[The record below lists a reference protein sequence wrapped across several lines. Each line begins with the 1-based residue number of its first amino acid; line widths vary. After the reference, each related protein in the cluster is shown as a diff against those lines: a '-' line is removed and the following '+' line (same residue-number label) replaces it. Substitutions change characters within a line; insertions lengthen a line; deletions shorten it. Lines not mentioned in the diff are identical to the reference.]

1 MANAKFP
8 EFVRS
13 TEYRR
18 ELGLKRKR
26 AIQKMYSDIAKETE
40 KKIQDIERAGKWS
53 GTTVLQ
59 MKQLRDLQK
68 SVNESL
74 KTVTAQIEKDI
85 SSDIRKVAE
94 VTCADVAGFMQRSG
108 VRTVVSLAHVPE
120 TAVKN
125 IISGNI
131 YGQRWNFSEAI
142 WGDYKKSTDDL
153 AAIVSKGLAAQKPIY
168 DIAKDLEKYV
178 NPAVRK
184 DYDWSRI
191 YPGTK
196 KKSDYNAA
204 RLAITM
210 STHAHQQAVILSCK
224 EDPLIDGVEWR
235 TSGGSNVCPLCEQR
249 NGEVFP
255 LDKCP
260 MDHPMGVCVL
270 IPHYKGM
277 KTDKETGRTT
287 DGDDFYERNSE
298 VDEERL
304 RSEFEKEKERLRA
317 EREAK
322 NAAAWAAQE
331 KANQNAADLL
341 ERAQKSAEELD
352 KAVREVQEKVK
363 ALQEAAKKA
372 TFNSNS
378 FGYTKGT
385 IKNDIEDAISVI
397 RGRVQAVSYNKL
409 PEEFRSKVNNAIINS
424 DENVAEIIRSTL
436 ESSLVRQVSSESAYF
451 RFFDY
456 IDINVNAEPSELAHE
471 VFHRVDYLNKVTKKG
486 CLLEKCLQADY
497 EYLKSVSNGDIIG
510 YMEKRFPHA
519 FVANEYGKI
528 RLKPQYLGISDIIS
542 GLTDNDINLGFHH
555 DKLYWTADKTRC
567 IKEAWAQY
575 GYTFFDNNA
584 EVITM
589 FEELFPSFSYNAHNI
604 VRRIR
609 KNGK

>member
-26 AIQKMYSDIAKETE
+26 AIQKMYSDIAAETE
-40 KKIQDIERAGKWS
+40 KKIRDIEQAGKWS

-322 NAAAWAAQE
+322 NAAARAAQE

-341 ERAQKSAEELD
+341 ERAKKSAEELD

-363 ALQEAAKKA
+363 ALQEAAKKQLTSSGNGGIVINDGKIHIPGSVDRSIRTLDDLLSGSSA
-372 TFNSNS
+372 ELETISDLANKYYGTVKTKTEFSYAVNE
-378 FGYTKGT
+378 YTKYNGLPLSVSE
-385 IKNDIEDAISVI
+385 IDFSLLAVSHSPIYRGLSSSAIKSAADMAEDFKNGSVYFGKRSYGSGFYFNPDIAVAKSYSKNDGMIISAILADDAKYITFREINKIAMDIVNSKKYYGSKLLNIISNNSIDVGRLASLLGYDAIIMDGFNGQHHIIVLN
-397 RGRVQAVSYNKL
+397 RTKL
-409 PEEFRSKVNNAIINS
+409 V
-424 DENVAEIIRSTL
+424 V
-436 ESSLVRQVSSESAYF
+436 
-451 RFFDY
+451 
-456 IDINVNAEPSELAHE
+456 
-471 VFHRVDYLNKVTKKG
+471 KG
-486 CLLEKCLQADY
+486 
-497 EYLKSVSNGDIIG
+497 
-510 YMEKRFPHA
+510 
-519 FVANEYGKI
+519 
-528 RLKPQYLGISDIIS
+528 
-542 GLTDNDINLGFHH
+542 
-555 DKLYWTADKTRC
+555 
-567 IKEAWAQY
+567 
-575 GYTFFDNNA
+575 
-584 EVITM
+584 
-589 FEELFPSFSYNAHNI
+589 
-604 VRRIR
+604 
-609 KNGK
+609 

>member
-18 ELGLKRKR
+18 ELGMKRKR
-26 AIQKMYSDIAKETE
+26 AIQKMYSDIAAETE
-40 KKIQDIERAGKWS
+40 KKIRDIEQAGKWS

-322 NAAAWAAQE
+322 NAAARAAQE

-363 ALQEAAKKA
+363 ALQEAAKKQLTSSGNGGIVINDGKIHIPGSVDRSIRTLDDLLSGSSA
-372 TFNSNS
+372 ELETISDLANKYYGTVKIKTEFSYAVNE
-378 FGYTKGT
+378 YTKYNGLPLSVSE
-385 IKNDIEDAISVI
+385 IDFSLLAVSHSPIYRGLSSSAIKSAADMAEDFKNDSVYFGKRSYGSGFYFNPDIAVAKSYSKNDGMIISAILADDAKYITFREINKIAMDIVNSKKYYGSKLLNIISNNSIDVGRLASLLGYDAIIMDGFNGQHHIIVLN
-397 RGRVQAVSYNKL
+397 RTKL
-409 PEEFRSKVNNAIINS
+409 V
-424 DENVAEIIRSTL
+424 V
-436 ESSLVRQVSSESAYF
+436 
-451 RFFDY
+451 
-456 IDINVNAEPSELAHE
+456 
-471 VFHRVDYLNKVTKKG
+471 KG
-486 CLLEKCLQADY
+486 
-497 EYLKSVSNGDIIG
+497 
-510 YMEKRFPHA
+510 
-519 FVANEYGKI
+519 
-528 RLKPQYLGISDIIS
+528 
-542 GLTDNDINLGFHH
+542 
-555 DKLYWTADKTRC
+555 
-567 IKEAWAQY
+567 
-575 GYTFFDNNA
+575 
-584 EVITM
+584 
-589 FEELFPSFSYNAHNI
+589 
-604 VRRIR
+604 
-609 KNGK
+609 

>member
-287 DGDDFYERNSE
+287 NGDDFYERNSE

-322 NAAAWAAQE
+322 NAAARAAQE

-363 ALQEAAKKA
+363 ALQEAAKKQLTSSGNGGIVINDGKIHILGSVDRSIRTVDDLLSGSSA
-372 TFNSNS
+372 ELEAISDLANKYYGTVKIKTEFSYAVNE
-378 FGYTKGT
+378 YTKYNGLPLSVSE
-385 IKNDIEDAISVI
+385 IDFSLLAVSHSPIYRGLSSSAIKSAADMAEDFKNGSVYFGKRSYGSGFYFNPDIAVAKSYSKNDGMIISAILADDAKYITFREINKISMDIVNSKKYYGSKLLNIISNNSIDVGRLASLLGYDAIIMDGFNGQHHIIVLN
-397 RGRVQAVSYNKL
+397 RTKL
-409 PEEFRSKVNNAIINS
+409 IV
-424 DENVAEIIRSTL
+424 
-436 ESSLVRQVSSESAYF
+436 
-451 RFFDY
+451 
-456 IDINVNAEPSELAHE
+456 
-471 VFHRVDYLNKVTKKG
+471 KG
-486 CLLEKCLQADY
+486 
-497 EYLKSVSNGDIIG
+497 
-510 YMEKRFPHA
+510 
-519 FVANEYGKI
+519 
-528 RLKPQYLGISDIIS
+528 
-542 GLTDNDINLGFHH
+542 
-555 DKLYWTADKTRC
+555 
-567 IKEAWAQY
+567 
-575 GYTFFDNNA
+575 
-584 EVITM
+584 
-589 FEELFPSFSYNAHNI
+589 
-604 VRRIR
+604 
-609 KNGK
+609 

>member
-40 KKIQDIERAGKWS
+40 KKIQDIERAGKWT

-94 VTCADVAGFMQRSG
+94 VTCTDVAGFMQRSG

-322 NAAAWAAQE
+322 NAAARAVQE

-363 ALQEAAKKA
+363 ALQEAAKKQLTSSGNGGIVINDGKIHIPGSVDRSIRTLDDLLSGSSA
-372 TFNSNS
+372 ELETISDLANKYYGTVKEETVFSYAVNE
-378 FGYTKGT
+378 YTKYNGLPLSVSET
-385 IKNDIEDAISVI
+385 DFSLLAVSHSPIYRGLSSSAIKSAADMAEDFKNSSVYFGKSSYGSGFYFNPDIAVAKSYSKNDGMIISAILADDAKYITFREINKIAMDIVNTKAYHGSKLFNILNKSSIDVGRLASLLGYDAITMDGFNGQQHI
-397 RGRVQAVSYNKL
+397 IILNRTKL
-409 PEEFRSKVNNAIINS
+409 IV
-424 DENVAEIIRSTL
+424 
-436 ESSLVRQVSSESAYF
+436 
-451 RFFDY
+451 
-456 IDINVNAEPSELAHE
+456 
-471 VFHRVDYLNKVTKKG
+471 KG
-486 CLLEKCLQADY
+486 
-497 EYLKSVSNGDIIG
+497 
-510 YMEKRFPHA
+510 
-519 FVANEYGKI
+519 
-528 RLKPQYLGISDIIS
+528 
-542 GLTDNDINLGFHH
+542 
-555 DKLYWTADKTRC
+555 
-567 IKEAWAQY
+567 
-575 GYTFFDNNA
+575 
-584 EVITM
+584 
-589 FEELFPSFSYNAHNI
+589 
-604 VRRIR
+604 
-609 KNGK
+609 

>member
-1 MANAKFP
+1 MADAKFP

-18 ELGLKRKR
+18 ELGMKRKR
-26 AIQKMYSDIAKETE
+26 AIQKMYSDIAAETE
-40 KKIQDIERAGKWS
+40 KKIRDIEQAGKWS

-108 VRTVVSLAHVPE
+108 VRTAISLAHIPE
-120 TAVKN
+120 AAVKN
-125 IISGNI
+125 IVSGNI

-153 AAIVSKGLAAQKPIY
+153 AQIVAKGLAAQKPIY

-210 STHAHQQAVILSCK
+210 STHAHQQAVILSCR
-224 EDPLIDGVEWR
+224 EDPMIDGVEWR
-235 TSGGSNVCPLCEQR
+235 TSGGNNVCPLCEQR

-322 NAAAWAAQE
+322 NAAARAAQE
-331 KANQNAADLL
+331 KAKQNAAELL
-341 ERAQKSAEELD
+341 ERAQKSADQLD
-352 KAVREVQEKVK
+352 KAVREMQERVR
-363 ALQEAAKKA
+363 ALQEAAKKQL
-372 TFNSNS
+372 TSSSNGSIIINNGKIHISGSVNQSIKSVDDLFLGNSIELETISNFANKYYGTVKAETALS
-378 FGYTKGT
+378 YAVNEYTKYNGLPQSVSDVDFSLLT
-385 IKNDIEDAISVI
+385 VSHSPIYRGLSSSVLKSASDMAEDFKYGSVYFGKRSYGSGFYFNPDIAVAKSYSKNDGMIISAILADDAKCITFREINKIAMDIVNTKEYRRSKLFNIINEKSVDVGRLASLLGYDAII
-397 RGRVQAVSYNKL
+397 MDGFNGRKHIIVLNRTKL
-409 PEEFRSKVNNAIINS
+409 IV
-424 DENVAEIIRSTL
+424 
-436 ESSLVRQVSSESAYF
+436 
-451 RFFDY
+451 
-456 IDINVNAEPSELAHE
+456 
-471 VFHRVDYLNKVTKKG
+471 KG
-486 CLLEKCLQADY
+486 
-497 EYLKSVSNGDIIG
+497 
-510 YMEKRFPHA
+510 
-519 FVANEYGKI
+519 
-528 RLKPQYLGISDIIS
+528 
-542 GLTDNDINLGFHH
+542 
-555 DKLYWTADKTRC
+555 
-567 IKEAWAQY
+567 
-575 GYTFFDNNA
+575 
-584 EVITM
+584 
-589 FEELFPSFSYNAHNI
+589 
-604 VRRIR
+604 
-609 KNGK
+609 

>member
-287 DGDDFYERNSE
+287 NGDDFYERNSE

-322 NAAAWAAQE
+322 NAAARAAQE

-363 ALQEAAKKA
+363 ALQEAAKKQLTSSGNGGIVINDGKIHIPGSVDRSIRTLDDLLSGSSA
-372 TFNSNS
+372 ELETISDLANKYYGTVKTKTEFSYAVNE
-378 FGYTKGT
+378 YTKYNGLPLSVSE
-385 IKNDIEDAISVI
+385 IDFSLLAVSHSPIYRGLSSSAIKSAADMAEDFKNGSVYFGKRSYGSGFYFNPDIAVAKSYSKNDGMIISAILADDAKYITFREINKISMDIVNSKKYYGSKLLNIISNNSIDVGRLASLLGYDAIIMDGFNGQHHIIVLN
-397 RGRVQAVSYNKL
+397 RTKL
-409 PEEFRSKVNNAIINS
+409 IV
-424 DENVAEIIRSTL
+424 
-436 ESSLVRQVSSESAYF
+436 
-451 RFFDY
+451 
-456 IDINVNAEPSELAHE
+456 
-471 VFHRVDYLNKVTKKG
+471 KG
-486 CLLEKCLQADY
+486 
-497 EYLKSVSNGDIIG
+497 
-510 YMEKRFPHA
+510 
-519 FVANEYGKI
+519 
-528 RLKPQYLGISDIIS
+528 
-542 GLTDNDINLGFHH
+542 
-555 DKLYWTADKTRC
+555 
-567 IKEAWAQY
+567 
-575 GYTFFDNNA
+575 
-584 EVITM
+584 
-589 FEELFPSFSYNAHNI
+589 
-604 VRRIR
+604 
-609 KNGK
+609 

>member
-1 MANAKFP
+1 MADAKFP

-18 ELGLKRKR
+18 ELGMKRKR
-26 AIQKMYSDIAKETE
+26 AIRKMYSDIAAEIE
-40 KKIQDIERAGKWS
+40 KKIRDIEQAGKWS

-74 KTVTAQIEKDI
+74 KNVTAQIEKDI

-210 STHAHQQAVILSCK
+210 STHAHQQAVILSCR
-224 EDPLIDGVEWR
+224 EEPMIDGVEWR
-235 TSGGSNVCPLCEQR
+235 TSGGNNVCPLCEQR

-277 KTDKETGRTT
+277 KTDKETGRVT
-287 DGDDFYERNSE
+287 GSDDFYERNSE
-298 VDEERL
+298 VDEEKL
-304 RSEFEKEKERLRA
+304 RTEFEKEKERLRA

-322 NAAAWAAQE
+322 NAAARAAQE
-331 KANQNAADLL
+331 KAKQNAAELL
-341 ERAQKSAEELD
+341 ERAQKSADQLD

-363 ALQEAAKKA
+363 ALQEAAKGLSGNVSYMSKSFRPVFSDSSSISFTTGNA
-372 TFNSNS
+372 IPNEIQVKRVINSKFNMVTDVAANRRDSAVRIIEKQLTAVSKNLPDNFEIPLIAVVDFESNGLNS
-378 FGYTKGT
+378 FAIGGYDKTTDILYINRKYDSTDKILKFVNSEANLFANKTEFAPLRHELGHKFYEDCIKGLA
-385 IKNDIEDAISVI
+385 KSENL
-397 RGRVQAVSYNKL
+397 SYNKAK
-409 PEEFRSKVNNAIINS
+409 EVIDNKIYEYVHMRNNDGRFLIREISGYAQDGFDNGKYTEVIAES
-424 DENVAEIIRSTL
+424 FSVYLENLICAEII
-436 ESSLVRQVSSESAYF
+436 
-451 RFFDY
+451 D
-456 IDINVNAEPSELAHE
+456 
-471 VFHRVDYLNKVTKKG
+471 
-486 CLLEKCLQADY
+486 LLMY
-497 EYLKSVSNGDIIG
+497 
-510 YMEKRFPHA
+510 
-519 FVANEYGKI
+519 
-528 RLKPQYLGISDIIS
+528 
-542 GLTDNDINLGFHH
+542 
-555 DKLYWTADKTRC
+555 
-567 IKEAWAQY
+567 
-575 GYTFFDNNA
+575 
-584 EVITM
+584 
-589 FEELFPSFSYNAHNI
+589 
-604 VRRIR
+604 
-609 KNGK
+609 

>member
-40 KKIQDIERAGKWS
+40 KKIQDIERAGKWT

-74 KTVTAQIEKDI
+74 KAVTAQIEKDI

-94 VTCADVAGFMQRSG
+94 VTCTDVAGFMQRSG

-304 RSEFEKEKERLRA
+304 RSKFEKEKERLRA

-322 NAAAWAAQE
+322 NAAARAAQE

-341 ERAQKSAEELD
+341 ERTQKSAEELD

-363 ALQEAAKKA
+363 ALQEAAKKQLTSSGNGGIVINDGKIHIPGSVDRSIKTVDELLSGSSA
-372 TFNSNS
+372 ELETISDLANKYYGTVKTKTEFSYAVNE
-378 FGYTKGT
+378 YTKYNGLPLSVSE
-385 IKNDIEDAISVI
+385 IDFSLLAVSHSPIYRGLSSSAIKSAADMAEDFKNGSVYFGKRSYGSGFYFNPDIAVAKSYSKNDGMIISAILADDAKYITFREINKISMDIVNSKKYYGSKLLNIISNNSIDVGRLASLLGYDAIIMDGFNGQHHIIVLN
-397 RGRVQAVSYNKL
+397 RTKL
-409 PEEFRSKVNNAIINS
+409 IV
-424 DENVAEIIRSTL
+424 
-436 ESSLVRQVSSESAYF
+436 
-451 RFFDY
+451 
-456 IDINVNAEPSELAHE
+456 
-471 VFHRVDYLNKVTKKG
+471 KG
-486 CLLEKCLQADY
+486 
-497 EYLKSVSNGDIIG
+497 
-510 YMEKRFPHA
+510 
-519 FVANEYGKI
+519 
-528 RLKPQYLGISDIIS
+528 
-542 GLTDNDINLGFHH
+542 
-555 DKLYWTADKTRC
+555 
-567 IKEAWAQY
+567 
-575 GYTFFDNNA
+575 
-584 EVITM
+584 
-589 FEELFPSFSYNAHNI
+589 
-604 VRRIR
+604 
-609 KNGK
+609 

>member
-287 DGDDFYERNSE
+287 NGDDFYERNSE

-322 NAAAWAAQE
+322 NAAARAAQE

-363 ALQEAAKKA
+363 ALQEAAKKQLTSSGNGGIVINDGKIHIPGSVDRSIRTVDDLLSGSSA
-372 TFNSNS
+372 ELEAISDLANKYYGTVKIKTEFSYAVNEYTKYNGLPLSVSEIDFSLLAVSHSPIYRGLSSSAIKSAADMAEDFKNGSVYFGKRSYGSGFYFNPDIAVAKSYSKNDGMIISAILADDAKYITFREINKISMDIVNSNKYYGS
-378 FGYTKGT
+378 KLLNIISNNSIDVGRLASLLGY
-385 IKNDIEDAISVI
+385 DAIIMDGFNGQHHIIVLN
-397 RGRVQAVSYNKL
+397 RTKL
-409 PEEFRSKVNNAIINS
+409 IV
-424 DENVAEIIRSTL
+424 
-436 ESSLVRQVSSESAYF
+436 
-451 RFFDY
+451 
-456 IDINVNAEPSELAHE
+456 
-471 VFHRVDYLNKVTKKG
+471 KG
-486 CLLEKCLQADY
+486 
-497 EYLKSVSNGDIIG
+497 
-510 YMEKRFPHA
+510 
-519 FVANEYGKI
+519 
-528 RLKPQYLGISDIIS
+528 
-542 GLTDNDINLGFHH
+542 
-555 DKLYWTADKTRC
+555 
-567 IKEAWAQY
+567 
-575 GYTFFDNNA
+575 
-584 EVITM
+584 
-589 FEELFPSFSYNAHNI
+589 
-604 VRRIR
+604 
-609 KNGK
+609 

>member
-18 ELGLKRKR
+18 ELGMKRKR
-26 AIQKMYSDIAKETE
+26 AIQKMYSDIAAETE
-40 KKIQDIERAGKWS
+40 KKIRDIEQAGKWS

-94 VTCADVAGFMQRSG
+94 VTCTDVAGFMQRSG

-322 NAAAWAAQE
+322 NAAA
-331 KANQNAADLL
+331 DLL

-363 ALQEAAKKA
+363 ALQEAAKKQLTSSGNGGIVINDGKIHIPGSVDRSIRTLDDLLSGSSA
-372 TFNSNS
+372 ELETISDLANKYYGTVKTKTEFSYAVNE
-378 FGYTKGT
+378 YTKYNGLPLSVSE
-385 IKNDIEDAISVI
+385 IDFSLLAVSHSPIYRGLSSSAIKSAADMAEDFKNGSVYFGKRSYGSGFYFNPDIAVAKSYSKNDGMIISAILADDAKYITFREINKISMDIVNSKKYYGSKLLNIISNNSIDVGRLASLLGYDAIIMDGFNGQHHIIVLN
-397 RGRVQAVSYNKL
+397 RTKL
-409 PEEFRSKVNNAIINS
+409 IV
-424 DENVAEIIRSTL
+424 
-436 ESSLVRQVSSESAYF
+436 
-451 RFFDY
+451 
-456 IDINVNAEPSELAHE
+456 
-471 VFHRVDYLNKVTKKG
+471 KG
-486 CLLEKCLQADY
+486 
-497 EYLKSVSNGDIIG
+497 
-510 YMEKRFPHA
+510 
-519 FVANEYGKI
+519 
-528 RLKPQYLGISDIIS
+528 
-542 GLTDNDINLGFHH
+542 
-555 DKLYWTADKTRC
+555 
-567 IKEAWAQY
+567 
-575 GYTFFDNNA
+575 
-584 EVITM
+584 
-589 FEELFPSFSYNAHNI
+589 
-604 VRRIR
+604 
-609 KNGK
+609 